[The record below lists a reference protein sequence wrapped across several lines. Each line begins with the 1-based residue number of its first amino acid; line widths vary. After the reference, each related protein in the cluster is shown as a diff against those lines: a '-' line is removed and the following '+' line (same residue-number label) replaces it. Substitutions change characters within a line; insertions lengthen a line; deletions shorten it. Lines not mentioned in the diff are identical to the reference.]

1 MGMLLFALLFP
12 FCSLSAVTATSIY
25 LLASSSWDL
34 AFRHSLDP
42 AELGMWHRL
51 GTVFSV
57 LSDGMDSIVWPLS
70 SSGTFSV
77 KSLYHKL
84 SLGSATNSFRC
95 GKRGFLSRSR
105 FSYDKLLG
113 VNYQLLIKFRSVIQG
128 LPPVFS
134 LLQAWRLWAHST
146 FFFLMTL
153 QSCCGVVLYLG
164 LGWIG
169 PILFHPFVSS
179 C

>member
-1 MGMLLFALLFP
+1 MLLFALLFP

-77 KSLYHKL
+77 KSAYEARFLGREV
-84 SLGSATNSFRC
+84 SLMAAVTWKSKAPLQCRFFSWLAIRNRC
-95 GKRGFLSRSR
+95 WTSDRLARRGLPHQDTCPLCSQH
-105 FSYDKLLG
+105 DETM
-113 VNYQLLIKFRSVIQG
+113 QHLLIDCSFAKQV
-128 LPPVFS
+128 
-134 LLQAWRLWAHST
+134 WHW
-146 FFFLMTL
+146 
-153 QSCCGVVLYLG
+153 
-164 LGWIG
+164 
-169 PILFHPFVSS
+169 
-179 C
+179 